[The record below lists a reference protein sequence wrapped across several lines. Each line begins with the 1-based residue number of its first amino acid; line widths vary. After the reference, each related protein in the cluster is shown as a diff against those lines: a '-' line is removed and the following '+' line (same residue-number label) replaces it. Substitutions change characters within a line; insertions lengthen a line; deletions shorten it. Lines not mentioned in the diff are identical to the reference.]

1 MGSAST
7 GDSDNIIINYR
18 TTSESDTWLY
28 GNFYVTN
35 NTEYEFGGNEVV
47 YMVLTDRFSDG
58 DTSNNG
64 TEGVEYRPGELKYR
78 QGGDWQGIIDNM
90 DYIKTLA

>member
-1 MGSAST
+1 MALW
-7 GDSDNIIINYR
+7 
-18 TTSESDTWLY
+18 E
-28 GNFYVTN
+28 FYVTN

-58 DTSNNG
+58 DTVTMEQKAS
-64 TEGVEYRPGELKYR
+64 VSSGELKYR

-90 DYIKTLA
+90 DYIKNLGVTAIWISPPQANEPKPNRR

>member
-1 MGSAST
+1 
-7 GDSDNIIINYR
+7 
-18 TTSESDTWLY
+18 
-28 GNFYVTN
+28 
-35 NTEYEFGGNEVV
+35 
-47 YMVLTDRFSDG
+47 MVLTDRFSDG

-90 DYIKTLA
+90 DYIKNLGVTAIWISPPQEQEMRLVITVTIRRTITLRIPILVL